1 MKVLVVEPHKTPYVK
16 DIDPGLAS
24 LQREVRGCIEAVYP
38 FDDEVCI
45 ICNEDGKLLKMEP
58 NRALYD
64 DDNEIYDIIVG
75 PFLVVGIGEDEFT
88 DLTHEQQ
95 YRYAEMFEIPERFE
109 YFNDRWEAF
118 PEAEFSDEY
127 KENIERSFDD
137 DDIEI

>member
-16 DIDPGLAS
+16 DIDPGLAP

-38 FDDEVCI
+38 FEDEVCV
-45 ICNEDGKLLKMEP
+45 ICNEDGNLLKMEP
-58 NRALYD
+58 NRTLYD

-75 PFLVVGIGEDEFT
+75 PFLVVGIGEDEFI
-88 DLTHEQQ
+88 DLTPEQQ
-95 YRYAEMFEIPERFE
+95 YKYAETFEPPERFE
-109 YFNDRWEAF
+109 YINDRLEAF